1 MKLLK
6 TYLDRCV
13 QCGACMSACS
23 KAWS

>member
-23 KAWS
+23 KA